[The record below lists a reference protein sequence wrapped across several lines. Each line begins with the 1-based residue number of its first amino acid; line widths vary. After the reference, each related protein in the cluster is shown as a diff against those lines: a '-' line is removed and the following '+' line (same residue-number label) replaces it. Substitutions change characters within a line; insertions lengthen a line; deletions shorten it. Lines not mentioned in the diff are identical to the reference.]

1 MRGTAHGTTAG
12 TARTARC
19 HHPAAGTKRTHP
31 VLGTPAQPSRGFGP
45 FSISLSGFKF
55 RSPVLTARPA
65 PRSFPVQ
72 KTPSVFSPRAATAP
86 VSSAVPSCAPS
97 PKGKEQRNGGATG
110 SGAALSYSARV
121 EKYSLPQA
129 NSPQKRREK
138 KTQKSTTTPTAGDGG
153 GVGGLLSAPPHAE
166 TEGGPRGVGGA
177 PGEGVGAAGTAR
189 GRRSGAHLQPRPRG
203 ATAARGERR
212 AATARGT
219 SPAPLPPPAAICTPS
234 TARPAPEGRRTVLT
248 DLHALEQ
255 RPFAVACAGH
265 IGLNSD
271 GRAVQTH

>member
-19 HHPAAGTKRTHP
+19 HHPAAGTERTHP

-129 NSPQKRREK
+129 NSPQKRRGKNPRKAQPRRQREMGVGWGG
-138 KTQKSTTTPTAGDGG
+138 SYPRLLTPRQREGPAGSGEPRERGSGRRAPRGG
-153 GVGGLLSAPPHAE
+153 GGAERTFSRGPAVPPPRVGSAERPQ
-166 TEGGPRGVGGA
+166 
-177 PGEGVGAAGTAR
+177 PGE
-189 GRRSGAHLQPRPRG
+189 LPRPRSHRPLPS
-203 ATAARGERR
+203 ARPALHAQPRR
-212 AATARGT
+212 AA
-219 SPAPLPPPAAICTPS
+219 
-234 TARPAPEGRRTVLT
+234 GRYLLISMLWNK
-248 DLHALEQ
+248 DLLQLH
-255 RPFAVACAGH
+255 
-265 IGLNSD
+265 
-271 GRAVQTH
+271 VQDTLG